1 MPNIL
6 WLHAWARQDTV
17 WLCDADP
24 NRERKFTNEYPKC
37 KVAGTE
43 EDGFGGSGILITML
57 PTGKVVRDVLLG
69 ENGIARNLKAGSL
82 VIDTSSSSPFDTRE
96 LGAELGK

>member
-1 MPNIL
+1 M
-6 WLHAWARQDTV
+6 
-17 WLCDADP
+17 
-24 NRERKFTNEYPKC
+24 RERKFTNEYPKF

-69 ENGIARNLKAGSL
+69 ENGIARNLKAGMYLRLLAGYVTESRFRF
-82 VIDTSSSSPFDTRE
+82 SCN
-96 LGAELGK
+96 